1 MDTVSPIVSV
11 IALCI
16 SLLTAWFTIFRR
28 GSVCS
33 THPSFVAFRYDFVGK
48 EIPQAKIFLR
58 TLLFSTGKRGYV
70 IETLFLRVQEGARS
84 EEFSFW
90 GYGDKE
96 LVRGSGMFVSEN
108 GVVTNHH
115 FNPLITDALF
125 QFTQGTYKLE
135 LVAKLVG
142 KERLI
147 SLWSITVDIP
157 PGAFD
162 RSIARGTAVYFNW
175 SPEQKRYVGTVEKRS
190 GFVHALYNPQINSG
204 SE

>member
-1 MDTVSPIVSV
+1 MDTVSPIVSA
-11 IALCI
+11 IALCV

-28 GSVCS
+28 GSVRS

-58 TLLFSTGKRGYV
+58 TLLFSTGKRGWV
-70 IETLFLRVQEGARS
+70 IESLFLRVQEGERS

-96 LVRGSGMFVSEN
+96 LVRGSGLFVSEN

-115 FNPLITDALF
+115 FNPLTTDTLF
-125 QFTQGTYKLE
+125 RFKQGTYKLE

-142 KERLI
+142 KEQLI

-157 PGAFD
+157 IGAFD
-162 RSIARGTAVYFNW
+162 GSISHRTAVYFNW
-175 SPEQKRYVGTVEKRS
+175 SPEQKSYIGTVEKRS
-190 GFVHALYNPQINSG
+190 GFIHALYNPQVNSA